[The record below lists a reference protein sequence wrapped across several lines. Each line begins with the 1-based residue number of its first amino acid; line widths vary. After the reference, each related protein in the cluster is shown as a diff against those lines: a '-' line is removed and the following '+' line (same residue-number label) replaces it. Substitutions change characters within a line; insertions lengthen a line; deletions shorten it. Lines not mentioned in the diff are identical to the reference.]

1 MQLTLYKNIYK
12 RKNSTKLPQADAWQV
27 TGEVHLKRGTS
38 FDSPVFLIKGFDG
51 DMPEMNYCKFRD
63 RFYFI
68 RERVA
73 VNDELFELH
82 CETDPLA
89 TFRNDILNLTT
100 YVERSSVNWNPFLND
115 SALSSEQRIV
125 YAAEAS
131 TSVGFS
137 SSDINYLVRVV
148 GKGSPSTGGTEGE
161 GGGTGGGG
169 REGGSSSGSHNY
181 TGTDLYVLT
190 QSQFNRLMDFA
201 FTSGNF
207 PVDEITDDLKKLI
220 FNPFQYIVQVMV
232 LPHDL
237 SGITFPDQREIYL
250 GYYPT
255 GVTAPL
261 APKKLNNYINLNMP
275 VPYYRDDFRRFN
287 PSYSAYNMYLPCVG
301 TVPLQPADINT
312 QLSLNVTL
320 DFQTGNIFY
329 VLGRGANV
337 IATYSGQ
344 AAIPMQISQL
354 APVSASIMS
363 MASSALTAGAGIA
376 TGNVAL
382 AAGALGSSDALNVA
396 TAITSPTPSINGTAG
411 NLANILQF
419 PDVLVSLSAYESA
432 EFPHYNYG
440 RPLCRNVKLST
451 LLGGFCKCSGASIS
465 IAGTSADI
473 EAVNAYLNSGFYIE

>member
-1 MQLTLYKNIYK
+1 MQLTLYKNISK
-12 RKNSTKLPQADAWQV
+12 RKNSTKLPPADAWKV

-51 DMPEMNYCKFRD
+51 DMPDMNYCKYRN
-63 RFYFI
+63 RHYFI
-68 RERVA
+68 RDRIA

-82 CETDPLA
+82 CETDYLA

-100 YVERSSVNWNPFLND
+100 FVERSSVNWNPFLND

-137 SSDINYLVRVV
+137 STDIHYLVRVI
-148 GKGSPSTGGTEGE
+148 GKGTPSSGGTEGE

-169 REGGSSSGSHNY
+169 REGGSSSASRNY
-181 TGTDLYVLT
+181 TGTDLFVLT

-250 GYYPT
+250 GYYPS
-255 GVTAPL
+255 GVTAPI

-275 VPYYRDDFRRFN
+275 VPYYKDDFRRFN

-329 VLGRGANV
+329 VLGRGSNV

-354 APVSASIMS
+354 APVGASILS
-363 MASSALTAGAGIA
+363 MAALTAG
-376 TGNVAL
+376 V
-382 AAGALGSSDALNVA
+382 AAGSPAVLVGALEGGVVNTT
-396 TAITSPTPSINGTAG
+396 TAITTPTPSINGTAG

-419 PDVLVSLSAYESA
+419 PDVFVSLSAYESA
-432 EFPHYNYG
+432 EFPHYNFG

-451 LLGGFCKCSGASIS
+451 LAGGYCQCSGASIN
-465 IAGTSADI
+465 IAGTSADK